1 MELEPRTAAPAH
13 ATGAVEFVPIEA
25 ISVDTSFRLRSEGDV
40 STLASSIGRL
50 GQLMPVELRPIPG
63 AIPGG
68 PAWQVV
74 AGFRRVAA
82 LRLLQRDR
90 VLARIHGNLSDE
102 DAWGLALGPALL
114 TEPLLQTELEALRGT
129 VLQAGQSGWAYDLI
143 DEALV
148 RAPVD
153 PEQRERLMALIQV
166 GDAGAAGVSGEAGQ
180 EPAPDGEPLPDVEE
194 ELGQAQ
200 DSQDAG
206 EALEDPSLAPS
217 GSDGS
222 GDADSDET
230 VEMTPEELADDLTAR
245 LYQIN
250 QDLAAAYDV
259 WLELPARGRL
269 RILEQMRYVAEM
281 LRLLGVER

>member
-1 MELEPRTAAPAH
+1 
-13 ATGAVEFVPIEA
+13 
-25 ISVDTSFRLRSEGDV
+25 
-40 STLASSIGRL
+40 LASSIGRL

-114 TEPLLQTELEALRGT
+114 TEPLLQGELEALRGT

-166 GDAGAAGVSGEAGQ
+166 GDAGAGGALGEAGQ
-180 EPAPDGEPLPDVEE
+180 EPAPAGEPLPEVEE
-194 ELGQAQ
+194 AMGLAQ
-200 DSQDAG
+200 DSQDTDEVLG

-217 GSDGS
+217 GPES
-222 GDADSDET
+222 GDADSDEI
-230 VEMTPEELADDLTAR
+230 VEMTPDELADDLTAR

>member
-1 MELEPRTAAPAH
+1 VELEPRTAAPAH

-25 ISVDTSFRLRSEGDV
+25 ISVDTSFRLRPEGDV

-50 GQLMPVELRPIPG
+50 GQLMPVELRALPG
-63 AIPGG
+63 AVPGG

-90 VLARIHGNLSDE
+90 ILSRIHRNLSDT

-114 TEPLLQTELEALRGT
+114 TEPLLQGDLEALRGT

-143 DEALV
+143 DEAMV

-153 PEQRERLMALIQV
+153 PEQRERLLALVQA
-166 GDAGAAGVSGEAGQ
+166 GEGGADAQRSPSVEPPADPERAASE
-180 EPAPDGEPLPDVEE
+180 APDEASSVARDAEDA
-194 ELGQAQ
+194 ELG
-200 DSQDAG
+200 
-206 EALEDPSLAPS
+206 
-217 GSDGS
+217 
-222 GDADSDET
+222 ET
-230 VEMTPEELADDLTAR
+230 VEMTPDELADDLTAR

-250 QDLAAAYDV
+250 QDLGSAYDA

>member
-1 MELEPRTAAPAH
+1 VELEPRTAAPAH

-166 GDAGAAGVSGEAGQ
+166 GDAGAAGVPGEAGQ

>member
-1 MELEPRTAAPAH
+1 
-13 ATGAVEFVPIEA
+13 
-25 ISVDTSFRLRSEGDV
+25 
-40 STLASSIGRL
+40 
-50 GQLMPVELRPIPG
+50 MP
-63 AIPGG
+63 
-68 PAWQVV
+68 
-74 AGFRRVAA
+74 
-82 LRLLQRDR
+82 
-90 VLARIHGNLSDE
+90 
-102 DAWGLALGPALL
+102 
-114 TEPLLQTELEALRGT
+114 
-129 VLQAGQSGWAYDLI
+129 
-143 DEALV
+143 
-148 RAPVD
+148 
-153 PEQRERLMALIQV
+153 
-166 GDAGAAGVSGEAGQ
+166 GEAGQ